1 MAGTAAEI
9 RTLLASA
16 QSARAARDIHRARA
30 DYARSFEQARA
41 EGDVALM
48 CEAALGLAGVQA
60 YGPHAGRIPAYLFE
74 AYSAASGAQRIRLA
88 AAIARS
94 WAYGNDPVRG
104 VPFAEEAVA
113 GARESADPALLAEAL
128 DAELLMHWGPDDF
141 AERLRITAELEDTVA
156 YLSDVEVQMSAHLW
170 RLTTALE
177 ELDPVAARRQLS
189 ALSRLADES
198 GSPRVRF
205 FERSRQAMYALVVGD
220 VDAARD
226 YRDETIRAGT
236 AAGEADVLALE
247 HVLLAEIARQTGDTE
262 TLRAQAA
269 GAEEFGI
276 AEGVPTVLAEGAELW
291 LAAGERDRARGLL
304 LEVARPGLSAV
315 PRQLDWSLVISS
327 LTTVAAGTGE
337 LELAAEG
344 LALLEPYAGRGVP
357 NGGAALF
364 SGVID
369 VFLARAAAALGRTD
383 DAARWAA
390 SGRALADRFG
400 SVWWTKAAEAIGA
413 EPPPAPATAGLSGV
427 AVLRPGA
434 GGVWTVGRAG
444 AEVPV
449 REMKG
454 FAYLRLLL
462 RQPGIEIS
470 ALDLSDWAA
479 GHPGAGVADSAP
491 DEVIDKQA
499 LAAYRARLA
508 DIDREL
514 AEVEQWGDPVR
525 LDRLRDERD
534 ALLAEVGAATGLHGR
549 MRTTGGA
556 AERARVAVRKAVAA
570 AIDRIGDID
579 PLLGRLLTDTVR
591 TGSSCRY
598 DPDPTRPV
606 DWRTD

>member
-16 QSARAARDIHRARA
+16 RAARAARDVHRARA
-30 DYARSFEQARA
+30 DYARSFERARD

-60 YGPHAGRIPAYLFE
+60 YGVHAGRIPAYLFT
-74 AYSAASGAQRIRLA
+74 AYCAASGAQRIRLA

-94 WAYGNDPVRG
+94 WAYGGDPVRG
-104 VPFAEEAVA
+104 VPFAEEAVT
-113 GARESADPALLAEAL
+113 GARESGDTGLLADAL
-128 DAELLMHWGPDDF
+128 DAELLMRWGPDDF
-141 AERLRITAELEDTVA
+141 ADRLRITAELEDAVA
-156 YLSDVEVQMSAHLW
+156 YLPDVEARMSAHLW
-170 RLTTALE
+170 RLTTAME
-177 ELDPVAARRQLS
+177 ELDPAVVLRQLS
-189 ALSRLADES
+189 ALGRLADEA

-220 VDAARD
+220 LDLARE

-236 AAGEADVLALE
+236 EAGESDVLAIE
-247 HVLLAEIARQTGDTE
+247 HVLLSDIARQSDDRE

-276 AEGVPTVLAEGAELW
+276 AEGVPTVVAEAAELW
-291 LAAGERDRARGLL
+291 LAGGEPERARSMLLHVAGRGL
-304 LEVARPGLSAV
+304 ATI
-315 PRQLDWSLVISS
+315 PRELDWPLVITL

-337 LELAAEG
+337 HELAAEG
-344 LALLEPYAGRGVP
+344 IALLEPYAGRGVP
-357 NGGAALF
+357 NGGAAVF
-364 SGVID
+364 AGVID
-369 VFLARAAAALGRTD
+369 IHLARAAAALGRTD

-390 SGRALADRFG
+390 SGRALAQRFG
-400 SVWWTKAAEAIGA
+400 SVWWTKAAEAISA
-413 EPPPAPATAGLSGV
+413 PTPAPLVSGLGGV

-434 GGVWTVGRAG
+434 GGVWSVGRAG

-462 RQPGIEIS
+462 RQPGVEIS

-479 GHPGAGVADSAP
+479 GHPGAGVVDSSAE
-491 DEVIDKQA
+491 DVIDKQA
-499 LAAYRARLA
+499 LAAYRKRLA
-508 DIDREL
+508 DIDSEL
-514 AEVEQWGDPVR
+514 AEAEQWGDPAR
-525 LDRLRDERD
+525 IDRLRDERD
-534 ALLAEVGAATGLHGR
+534 ALLAEVGSATGLRGR
-549 MRTTGGA
+549 VRASGGA

-570 AIDRIGDID
+570 AVDRIDEID
-579 PLLGRLLTDTVR
+579 PLLARLLTDTVR

-598 DPDPTRPV
+598 DPDPSRPV
-606 DWRTD
+606 EWRTD